1 MEAIL
6 QYLNREL
13 IVLLTAALPVIELRG
28 AIPLGATMGL
38 PMFHNLGISLVGSM
52 VPVPILLFA
61 IRPGFNW
68 LKGKKTFKNFIQR
81 VTDKTLTKS
90 GKIQR
95 YGFWGLIIFVAIPL
109 PGTGV
114 WSGAIAAALLG
125 IRLKT
130 AFAAIL
136 LGNLVAGTLVTMGAY
151 GVVHTIRLFK

>member
-1 MEAIL
+1 MEVIL
-6 QYLNREL
+6 QYLTREL
-13 IVLLTAALPVIELRG
+13 IVLLTAALPIVELRG

-38 PMFHNLGISLVGSM
+38 PMFHSLGISLVGSM

-68 LKGKKTFKNFIQR
+68 LKKKKTFRDFIHR
-81 VTDKTLTKS
+81 FTAKTLTKS

-114 WSGAIAAALLG
+114 WSGAIAAALLNM
-125 IRLKT
+125 RLKA

-136 LGNLVAGTLVTMGAY
+136 LGNLVAGTLITMGAY
-151 GVVHTIRLFK
+151 GVVHTIKLLK